1 MIPYSKQ
8 LILNKDIQE
17 VVKVLRSDFLTQG
30 PMVKKFENKISNY
43 VKSKYAVAVNSATSA
58 LHLSCLALG
67 LKKNDIVWTSTNT
80 FVSTAN
86 CALLCGA
93 KVDFIDID
101 LEDYN
106 LCIESLKNKL
116 KIANKTN
123 KLPKI
128 IIPVH
133 FAGRPCKMK
142 EIFKLSKKYGFK
154 IIEDSSHALGS
165 EIYGQKIGSCKYSDL
180 CVFSFHP
187 VKNITTGE
195 GGMVTTN
202 NKVYSEKIEMLRTH
216 GITKNKKIFKLKNPP
231 PWHFEQ
237 LNLGLNYR
245 MSDIAA
251 ALGISQLKSL
261 KYFLRSR
268 NKIAKFYDKK
278 LNSYKLFL
286 PKKDKTIKNAFHLYP
301 IRTKGKNKRI
311 TRLRLFNYL
320 RKKDIYVNIHYIPV
334 HYHPYYKKIGF
345 RKNDYP
351 KMKSYYDSVLSLP
364 VYPGLKENKISKI
377 INYIKKI
384 LNEKQPSIKSS

>member
-116 KIANKTN
+116 KIANKKN

-154 IIEDSSHALGS
+154 IIEDGSHALGS
-165 EIYGQKIGSCKYSDL
+165 EIYGQKIGNCEYSDL

-202 NKVYSEKIEMLRTH
+202 NKFYSEKIEMLRTH
-216 GITKNKKIFKLKNPP
+216 GITKDKKIFKLKNPP

-245 MSDIAA
+245 MNDISA

-261 KYFLRSR
+261 KHFLRSR

-278 LNSYKLFL
+278 LTSFKLFL

-301 IRTKGKNKRI
+301 VRTKGKNKKI
-311 TRLRLFNYL
+311 TRLKLFNYL
-320 RKKDIYVNIHYIPV
+320 RKKNIYVNIHYIPV

-364 VYPGLKENKISKI
+364 IYPGLKETKILKI
-377 INYIKKI
+377 IKYIKKI
-384 LNEKQPSIKSS
+384 LNEKKPSIKSN